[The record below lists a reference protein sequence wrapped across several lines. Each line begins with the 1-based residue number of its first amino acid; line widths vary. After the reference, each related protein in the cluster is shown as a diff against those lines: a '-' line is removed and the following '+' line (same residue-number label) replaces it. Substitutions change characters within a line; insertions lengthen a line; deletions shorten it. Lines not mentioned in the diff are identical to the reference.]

1 MLLVLKHVKELRKKT
16 LRNGGFPLAFPLPS
30 LLASIED
37 LLVEVE
43 WLEGM
48 ILVTE
53 SQKATFVSIT
63 QVNPV
68 LTRLRTRPGGLD
80 VAEKLS
86 SSLFKAQGKRT
97 SKPVLVFQGDGR
109 FWLGIIGPRLSRS
122 HPHRQR
128 AISHLYRCYAKS

>member
-1 MLLVLKHVKELRKKT
+1 M
-16 LRNGGFPLAFPLPS
+16 AFPFPS

-43 WLEGM
+43 WLDGM

-53 SQKATFVSIT
+53 SQKATFVSLT

-68 LTRLRTRPGGLD
+68 LTRLRSRPRGAE

-86 SSLFKAQGKRT
+86 SSLLKAQGNRA

-109 FWLGIIGPRLSRS
+109 FWLGIVSPSLSRS
-122 HPHRQR
+122 DPQRRR
-128 AISHLYRCYAKS
+128 AISHLHRCFSQG